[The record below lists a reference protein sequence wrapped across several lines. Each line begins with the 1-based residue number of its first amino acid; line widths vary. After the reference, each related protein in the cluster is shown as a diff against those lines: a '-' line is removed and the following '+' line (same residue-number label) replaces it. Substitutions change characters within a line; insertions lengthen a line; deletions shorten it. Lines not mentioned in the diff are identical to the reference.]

1 MIVIKKETGNSV
13 LVTFSKKNSDIVK
26 ILDEVSRSGTK
37 KTDYICEAVRFYY
50 YHKDSNISNK
60 SIDKSELEKEVR
72 ELVYKY
78 MKEYYDNNKRSN
90 AFDISEISKS
100 DLEDD

>member
-1 MIVIKKETGNSV
+1 MIVIKKEIGNSV
-13 LVTFSKKNSDIVK
+13 LVTFSKKNSDVIK
-26 ILDEVSRSGTK
+26 ILDEVSSSGTK

-50 YHKDSNISNK
+50 YHKDSNVLNK
-60 SIDKSELEKEVR
+60 SGLEKEVR

-78 MKEYYDNNKRSN
+78 LEEYQVNNKKSN
-90 AFDISEISKS
+90 AFDISGISKS